1 MPPPSRKQYLSPMEK
16 TVLIIGGGPAGL
28 FAALAAAEAGAAVT
42 LLERNARP
50 GAKLL
55 LSGAGQCNCTHAGP
69 LEDFFNHYGDHGAFL
84 RPALGALSN
93 TELCRRFTELG
104 VPVADRGDGKVF
116 PVSEK
121 ANDLLTALEKACRE
135 AGVTLRNRERV
146 RTVERTET
154 GFAVTTDSARHDV
167 GRYEAAAL
175 IIATGGRSYPKTGST
190 GDGCDFAAA
199 LGHTIVP
206 LTPALCGIL
215 CRDHWLAEAT
225 GLALP
230 GCTVRLLR
238 DGAVIKEQIDDAL
251 VTPWG
256 LSGPALLHLCR
267 WVRPGDTLALTPAG
281 LDAARL
287 AALPDFCYSAAG
299 KQNLRR
305 VIHECGLPLRLA
317 ELLCRR
323 EGLDPARRA
332 AEIGKKQLTALAA
345 SCREMRLTVAD
356 TRGWEEAMATAGGV
370 SLAEVDPETMQSKI
384 IPGLFFAGEVLD
396 IDGDSGG
403 YNIQAACA
411 TGRLAGLHA
420 GP

>member
-1 MPPPSRKQYLSPMEK
+1 MSKQLC
-16 TVLIIGGGPAGL
+16 IIGGGPAGL
-28 FAALAAAEAGAAVT
+28 FAALAAAGAGAAVT
-42 LLERNARP
+42 LFERNARP

-69 LEDFFNHYGDHGAFL
+69 VEDFYNHYGDHGDFL
-84 RPALGALSN
+84 RPALAAFSNEALCKFFA
-93 TELCRRFTELG
+93 EQG
-104 VPVADRGDGKVF
+104 VPIADRGDGKIF
-116 PVSEK
+116 PVSGN
-121 ANDLLTALEKACRE
+121 ANDLLTALETACRKT
-135 AGVTLRNRERV
+135 GVNLRTRERV
-146 RTVERTET
+146 QKIEKRET
-154 GFAVTTDSARHDV
+154 GFAVTTEQ
-167 GRYEAAAL
+167 GRYETGRCIL
-175 IIATGGRSYPKTGST
+175 ATGGRSYPKTGST
-190 GDGCDFAAA
+190 GDGCAYAAA

-206 LTPALCGIL
+206 LRPALSGIV

-230 GCTVRLLR
+230 GCRVRLLR
-238 DGAVIKEQIDDAL
+238 DGKAIREQQDDAL

-267 WVRPGDTLALTPAG
+267 WVAPGDTLALTPSG
-281 LDAARL
+281 LDTARL
-287 AALPDFCYSAAG
+287 ANLPEYAYSAAG

-323 EGLDPARRA
+323 AGCDPARRA
-332 AEIGKKQLTALAA
+332 AEVGKKQLMALAA
-345 SCREMRLTVAD
+345 ACREIRSVATG

-370 SLAEVDPETMQSKI
+370 TLAEVDPETMQSRLM
-384 IPGLFFAGEVLD
+384 PGLYFAGEVLD

-411 TGRLAGLHA
+411 TGRLAGRHA
-420 GP
+420 GA